1 MSGCI
6 RGMTGPAV
14 PFTPASLWKQTAGER
29 VPRRSG
35 PPAIGLEQP
44 LVQQDEPFTAY
55 QLRRERSSPRLPAV
69 SSSHAASLVN
79 VTGFAVGMTLYAMLL
94 VMVLRPRSTSQDTR
108 AGIDSLLV
116 LTAVL
121 GLVWN
126 IEAFVSNGLR
136 DFGVPP
142 LPRLAQALAFASLG
156 LLPAVVVHS
165 VLRTGLSRLTS
176 PLALLQVLIAYALGG
191 CAALIQVGSALQG
204 STVPATAGLRLL
216 TIGFSALIFPLAIV
230 TRRQPG
236 ARRALWVTALAV
248 FAVSALHLSQQ
259 EQLQLSWPVELI
271 GHHASLPLVLSI
283 LYQEYPFAF
292 ADVFLKRALTL
303 VALMTTAL
311 LAYVTMDSSGLLT
324 TQGASNVPAL
334 LFLGVSLGTALLF
347 PVLMRGSSWFVD
359 SVVLRRVDYDLLRAR
374 IARRLAEAATPHAA
388 LDVVTQAIGPALSAA
403 SVRWH
408 ETSSRT
414 DTEGLAIVDVPSRG
428 ISADVAVPTADPPR
442 FAILV
447 RDLRGGRRLL
457 SDDVAMLESIAQ
469 LLGRRVDAI
478 RIERERY
485 EQSLREQEILRLAS
499 EAELR
504 ALRAQI
510 NPHFLFNALTTIGHL
525 IDEAPERALTTLL
538 RLTELLRRVLR
549 SDGPMSTLGA
559 ELLLIMAYL
568 DIERARFEERLS
580 VEVDIPRALH
590 SAVIPPLL
598 IQPLVENAI
607 KHGIAPFQR
616 RGRLMLRARLDSPPG
631 GSSALIITVQDSG
644 PGLDGTESDM
654 HGRLGVGLRNIE
666 ERLAH
671 VYGDGGTLR
680 LTSSA
685 GNGTTAELRVPF
697 TTSHLPRVRPMQ
709 GTH

>member
-1 MSGCI
+1 MG
-6 RGMTGPAV
+6 RG
-14 PFTPASLWKQTAGER
+14 R
-29 VPRRSG
+29 
-35 PPAIGLEQP
+35 P
-44 LVQQDEPFTAY
+44 LVLQAEPFTAY
-55 QLRRERSSPRLPAV
+55 QLRPERSSSRLLAV
-69 SSSHAASLVN
+69 APSHAAASTHAASLVN
-79 VTGFAVGMTLYAMLL
+79 ITGFVAGTTLYAMLL
-94 VMVLRPRSTSQDTR
+94 VMVLRPRSTSQESR
-108 AGIDSLLV
+108 ADIDSLLV

-142 LPRLAQALAFASLG
+142 LSPLVQALAFASLG

-176 PLALLQVLIAYALGG
+176 PAALLQVLIAYALSG
-191 CAALIQVGSALQG
+191 CAALIQIGSALQG
-204 STVPATAGLRLL
+204 STVPVTAGLRLL
-216 TIGFSALIFPLAIV
+216 TIGFSALIVPLAIV

-236 ARRALWVTALAV
+236 ARRALWMTALAV

-292 ADVFLKRALTL
+292 ADVFLKRALAL

-311 LAYVTMDSSGLLT
+311 VAYVTMESSALLSVT
-324 TQGASNVPAL
+324 RESGNVPAL

-347 PVLMRGSSWFVD
+347 PALLRASTWFVD

-374 IARRLAEAATPHAA
+374 TARRLAEATTPTAA
-388 LDVVTQAIGPALSAA
+388 LDIVTQAIGPALSAS

-408 ETSSRT
+408 ETSPQT
-414 DTEGLAIVDVPSRG
+414 DTDGLAILNVPSRG
-428 ISADVAVPTADPPR
+428 ISADVTVPTTDRPR
-442 FAILV
+442 FVILV

-457 SDDVAMLESIAQ
+457 SDDIAMLESIAQ

-478 RIERERY
+478 RIERERQ
-485 EQSLREQEILRLAS
+485 EQSVREEEIRRLAS

-525 IDEAPERALTTLL
+525 IDTAPDRALTTLL
-538 RLTELLRRVLR
+538 RLTQLLRRVLR
-549 SDGPMSTLGA
+549 SDGPMSTLDA
-559 ELLLIMAYL
+559 ELSLITAYL
-568 DIERARFEERLS
+568 DIEGARFEERLS
-580 VEVDIPRALH
+580 VEIDVPVALH

-598 IQPLVENAI
+598 ILPLVENAI
-607 KHGIAPFQR
+607 KHGIAPFHR
-616 RGRLMLRARLDSPPG
+616 RGRLVLRARLDPPAG
-631 GSSALIITVQDSG
+631 HSSALIITVQDSG
-644 PGLDGTESDM
+644 PGLRELESEL
-654 HGRLGVGLRNIE
+654 HASVGVGLRNIE
-666 ERLAH
+666 ERLEH
-671 VYGDGGTLR
+671 VYGDAATLN

-685 GNGTTAELRVPF
+685 GMGTTAELRLPFASSSPKSVP
-697 TTSHLPRVRPMQ
+697 M
-709 GTH
+709 GTRHTLT